1 MAWARRCFAL
11 CAIVAVSGAT
21 AVHSRSSHARS
32 VYSALTVHEWG
43 TFTSIAGADGAAMEW
58 WPLTGP
64 ADLPSF
70 VEHYRE
76 AQFKF
81 SLQGTVRMETPV
93 LYFYAPGEQTVS
105 VNVRFAKGVITEWYP
120 HASRVE
126 PAEALYDRTLHEQNG
141 DGSITW
147 DAVGLV
153 PSLALNFPIES
164 QTNHYYTARQTTS
177 TPLVVKTPAGDQREK
192 FLFYRGVSLFGVPV
206 SATIPDERS
215 SQQANQG
222 KVRVENHA
230 EQEIA
235 NTILFERRG
244 DQVGYRIGGP
254 LRNTVTLNTPDL
266 TGNVDELCRE
276 LEGILVDQGL
286 FQNEGQAM
294 VQTWRDSW
302 FEEGSRLLY
311 IVPEKFVNSVLP
323 LTIKPAPAQI
333 TRVFVGRL
341 ELVTPA
347 TQNAVRQA
355 VATHDAATLAKY
367 GRFLEPILQ
376 TIVKAQSPNQTQD
389 QLQAELDKARMSQF
403 YVNRIKSQ

>member
-64 ADLPSF
+64 ADLPGF
-70 VEHYRE
+70 VEHYRD

-120 HASRVE
+120 HASNVE
-126 PAEALYDRTLHEQNG
+126 PAQALHDSSLQELRA

-147 DAVGLV
+147 QAVNLV
-153 PSLALNFPIES
+153 PNLDATFITEDHSS
-164 QTNHYYTARQTTS
+164 HYYTARQTTS

-192 FLFYRGVSLFGVPV
+192 FLFYRGVSLFSVPV
-206 SATIPDERS
+206 SATTADEQS
-215 SQQANQG
+215 SQQTNQ
-222 KVRVENHA
+222 VRVENHG

-254 LRNTVTLNTPDL
+254 LRNTVTLNSPDL
-266 TGNVDELCRE
+266 TGSVDELCGV

-286 FQNEGQAM
+286 FQNEAQAM

-323 LTIKPAPAQI
+323 LSINPAPAQI

-341 ELVTPA
+341 ELVPPA
-347 TQNAVRQA
+347 TQNAVQQA
-355 VATHDAATLAKY
+355 ITSHEEATLAKY
-367 GRFLEPILQ
+367 GRFLQPILQ
-376 TIVKAQSPNQTQD
+376 MMLKTHSDATTHDELQAQLDKVIMSEFYLNRVKA
-389 QLQAELDKARMSQF
+389 R
-403 YVNRIKSQ
+403 

>member
-1 MAWARRCFAL
+1 MTWARRCFVL
-11 CAIVAVSGAT
+11 CAIVSVSGAT
-21 AVHSRSSHARS
+21 AVHSRLPHARPG
-32 VYSALTVHEWG
+32 YSSLTVHEWG
-43 TFTSIAGADGAAMEW
+43 TFTSIAGTDGAAMEW

-70 VEHYRE
+70 VEHYRD

-81 SLQGTVRMETPV
+81 NLQGTVRMETPV
-93 LYFYAPGEQTVS
+93 LYFYAPHEQTVS
-105 VNVRFAKGVITEWYP
+105 VNVRFTKGVITEWYP

-126 PAEALYDRTLHEQNG
+126 PTEALYDRSLHEQNG
-141 DGSITW
+141 DGSIAW

-153 PSLALNFPIES
+153 PSLAPNFPIEN
-164 QTNHYYTARQTTS
+164 QTSHYYAARQTTS
-177 TPLVVKTPAGDQREK
+177 TPLVVKTAVSEQREK
-192 FLFYRGVSLFGVPV
+192 FLFYRGVSLFAVPV
-206 SATIPDERS
+206 SATIADEHS
-215 SQQANQG
+215 SEQTNQS

-244 DQVGYRIGGP
+244 DQVGYRISGP
-254 LRNTVTLNTPDL
+254 LRNSVTLNSPDL

-286 FQNEGQAM
+286 FQNEAQAM

-311 IVPEKFVNSVLP
+311 IVPEGFVNSVLP
-323 LTIKPAPAQI
+323 LTIKPAPGQT

-355 VATHDAATLAKY
+355 VATHDATTLAKY

-376 TIVKAQSPNQTQD
+376 TIVKTQSPNPTQD

-403 YVNRIKSQ
+403 YLNRTKSQ